1 MAVKQWEIELGVLS
15 VEGCQCSSDFKHTAG
30 GSVGF
35 CVHKFLSL
43 ADVALECFLDELE
56 AAPVEKR
63 VLLLWFA
70 NVEVINIYMNKF
82 PDARV

>member
-1 MAVKQWEIELGVLS
+1 MFWVWA
-15 VEGCQCSSDFKHTAG
+15 VEGCQCSSDIEHTTG
-30 GSVGF
+30 GSGGL

-43 ADVALECFLDELE
+43 ADVALEYFLDELE
-56 AAPVEKR
+56 AAPVEKG

-82 PDARV
+82 PDAGV